1 MSNKDFPGDRIVLL
15 TALYYNDTKMQ
26 RYQDCGSTKCRAI
39 HKSGSSERK
48 LIMASVHM
56 TEGSITKHLISYAVP
71 LILGNLFQLTYNA
84 VDSIVVGRFIGKDA
98 LAAVGTANPVMS
110 IIVLGISGICIG
122 ASVIMSEFFGAE
134 EYDALKKEM
143 ATTTVFGLYFSI
155 GVMLLG
161 ILFSR
166 PLLRLLQVPEE
177 ILGIASLYLCIV
189 FLGAPFTYFY
199 NAISAALKS
208 IGDSKTPLKF
218 LAFASVL
225 NAVLDLILIGYFQL
239 GVVYSAV
246 ATVIAEAAS
255 AILCIH
261 YVYQKI
267 PLLQLGWKEFRID
280 RPLLKRTLQYGS
292 ITALQQACQPVGKLL
307 IQGAVNT
314 MGIDVIASFNAVN
327 RIDDYACLPE
337 QSISHGITTFTAQNR
352 GAKKQ
357 QRILKGFYT
366 GLTLEFCYWMLI
378 CSVTWLFKRPFM
390 QLFVRAGNE
399 EVVALGCGYLSLMA
413 VFYIFPGFTNGFQ
426 GFFRGM
432 GNMSIT
438 LLGTLT
444 QTSLRV
450 IFVYLLVP
458 RIGMN
463 GVAIACAV
471 GWSAMLL
478 LEIPYCVHLIQKQ
491 KHGC

>member
-1 MSNKDFPGDRIVLL
+1 
-15 TALYYNDTKMQ
+15 
-26 RYQDCGSTKCRAI
+26 
-39 HKSGSSERK
+39 
-48 LIMASVHM
+48 MASVHM
-56 TEGSITKHLISYAVP
+56 TEGNITKHLVSYAVP

-84 VDSIVVGRFIGKDA
+84 VDSIVVGRFIGKEA

-122 ASVIMSEFFGAE
+122 ASVLMSEFFGAE
-134 EYDALKKEM
+134 EYDSLKKEM
-143 ATTTVFGLYFSI
+143 ATTAVFGLYFS
-155 GVMLLG
+155 VAVAFLG

-166 PLLRLLQVPEE
+166 ALLRILQVPEE
-177 ILGIASLYLCIV
+177 ILGIASLYLQVV
-189 FLGAPFTYFY
+189 FFGVPFTYFY
-199 NAISAALKS
+199 NAVSAALKS

-225 NAVLDLILIGYFQL
+225 NAVLDVILIGYFRL
-239 GVVYSAV
+239 GIVASAA

-261 YVYQKI
+261 YVYRKI
-267 PLLQLGWKEFRID
+267 PLLQLGRKEFGIH
-280 RPLLKRTLQYGS
+280 RPLLKKTLQYGS

-352 GAKKQ
+352 GAGKGE
-357 QRILKGFYT
+357 RILKGFYT
-366 GLTLEFCYWMLI
+366 GLRLEFCYWILI

-399 EVVALGCGYLSLMA
+399 EVVALGCSYLSLMA

-438 LLGTLT
+438 LLGTLI

-458 RIGMN
+458 RIGIN

-471 GWSAMLL
+471 GWSVMLFV
-478 LEIPYCVHLIQKQ
+478 EIPYCVYMVRKSLSGHFI
-491 KHGC
+491 